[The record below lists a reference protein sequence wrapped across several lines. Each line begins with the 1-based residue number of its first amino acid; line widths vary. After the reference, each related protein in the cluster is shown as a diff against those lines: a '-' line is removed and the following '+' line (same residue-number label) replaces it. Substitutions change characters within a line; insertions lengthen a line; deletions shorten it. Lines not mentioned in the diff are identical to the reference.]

1 VGPDPFDVT
10 SFIAAHGHRPVTAL
24 PTAARCCRM
33 LDRLA
38 LQLAAVTGAQTD
50 RMTRDHGWRLLTV
63 GRLLERLVG
72 MSTVPGLP
80 DTGASMHTWRPGSNC
95 CWTCSTAPSPS
106 APATSATKTCW
117 R

>member
-1 VGPDPFDVT
+1 MGPDPF
-10 SFIAAHGHRPVTAL
+10 HGRAFARRWTRAGTEL
-24 PTAARCCRM
+24 PRLAQVLPA

-72 MSTVPGLP
+72 MTTRCRPSCRHQAL
-80 DTGASMHTWRPGSNC
+80 HTRPASNC
-95 CWTCSTAPSPS
+95 CWSCSTAPSPS

-117 R
+117 P